1 MNLDGVWTV
10 ERVSGALPP
19 MSRVRKQI
27 DGASGVTVAGLLRM
41 LISRRDRADEAPGEA
56 DRLRDEV
63 VTLRDRVAVLERIT
77 LEKENSLEREIEKL
91 RDR

>member
-1 MNLDGVWTV
+1 VNPFEFAFGIVLV
-10 ERVSGALPP
+10 
-19 MSRVRKQI
+19 I
-27 DGASGVTVAGLLRM
+27 TVASLLKM
-41 LISRRDRADEAPGEA
+41 LISRRDHAHEAPGEA

>member
-1 MNLDGVWTV
+1 VNPFEFAFGIFLV
-10 ERVSGALPP
+10 
-19 MSRVRKQI
+19 I
-27 DGASGVTVAGLLRM
+27 TVAGLLRM
-41 LISRRDRADEAPGEA
+41 LISRRDRGDEAPCEA